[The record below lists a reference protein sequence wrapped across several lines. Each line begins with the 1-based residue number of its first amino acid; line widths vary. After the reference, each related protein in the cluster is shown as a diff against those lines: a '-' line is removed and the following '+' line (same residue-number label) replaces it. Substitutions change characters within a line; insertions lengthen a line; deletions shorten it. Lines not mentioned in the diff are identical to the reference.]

1 MCVCVCVCVCT
12 FILFHTFQII
22 KYQAVKNKQ
31 KLHNWHF
38 WLSNERKAKC
48 ATDYSTFLD
57 LVSVTI
63 FYWIKLAFIKYNIYL
78 AWVSYW
84 EVFGKTQPFII
95 YSNELYSYVHKCTK
109 YRNYQSCYAGSQGC
123 FKNTEVWRV
132 WYIVFLAPPLVD
144 DTPSARLT
152 SLNRQS
158 RLAWPS
164 LWPVLCSQHPD
175 TSTCVC
181 ANTVLSGIWLFSPTS
196 AVAVSFCP
204 PTGVWTIAMCNEGV
218 RTAHGAYFLQ
228 HAPKCV
234 SFYVG

>member
-1 MCVCVCVCVCT
+1 MCVCVRVHIHIISYVP
-12 FILFHTFQII
+12 II

-181 ANTVLSGIWLFSPTS
+181 ANTVLSGIWLFFSYLSSCCVLLSPHWCLNYCHVQWRS
-196 AVAVSFCP
+196 P
-204 PTGVWTIAMCNEGV
+204 GQPMG
-218 RTAHGAYFLQ
+218 RTFFNTHQSVYLFM
-228 HAPKCV
+228 
-234 SFYVG
+234 